1 MAQFIDKVK
10 IKVESGKGGNGA
22 VAWRREKFVDKGG
35 PMGGDGGD
43 GGSVYFVADD
53 NMTTL
58 LDFTYKSI
66 YSAPDGENGR
76 NKNQYGKDG
85 KDIYIKVPTGTI
97 IRDLKTNNII
107 ADMDENEKTVLIAK
121 GGRGGR
127 GNAKFA
133 TPQKRAPQFSEP
145 GEANVER
152 ELELELKLIA
162 DIGLLGMPNA
172 GKSSFISRISSARP
186 KIADYP
192 FTTLVPNL
200 GVVKNPDGN
209 NFTVADIPG
218 LIEGAHQGVGLGYE
232 FLRHVER
239 CRFFIHVVDMN
250 EVDPLLNYKKINFEL
265 EKYSK
270 ELSERFQIVML
281 NKADIMQKEKIEEL
295 REKFLK
301 LNENVFVVS
310 TVTGF
315 GVQELLNYVY
325 KKIDEIPPVKFE
337 LNITEDTGFDDNDD
351 SEFEVVKL
359 NKNTYSVDGGKIRR
373 LVSVVDIKNTQ
384 QVRRLTNILDSMGVF
399 VELKKMGLNEG
410 DTIYVSHLEMVY
422 TGEYD

>member
-200 GVVKNPDGN
+200 GVKNPDGN

-250 EVDPLLNYKKINFEL
+250 EVDPLLNYKKINLEL